1 MIELVEQP
9 IDIRVLYERVRKD
22 EHGAVVVF
30 VGVVLRRSDDDR
42 SVSGLSYEAYQE
54 LAVGEMK
61 VIAQEV
67 VSRFSPCEIAMQHRI
82 GDLKV
87 GEPSVAVAIATA
99 HRAQAFDA
107 CRYAID
113 ELKKRVPIWKKEHY
127 VSGEAGWRENC
138 SER

>member
-30 VGVVLRRSDDDR
+30 VGVVRRRSDDDR